1 MIFVDAGAWYALA
14 TPSDPDHDS
23 AKLFAASINEPFV
36 TSDYIVDELLTLF
49 TVRRQKSKGIEW
61 LHDVLERGGTDLVRV
76 GETDFGNAVRIY
88 EQFKDKEW
96 SFTDC
101 TSYVL
106 IQRLQI
112 KKTFSFDHH
121 FRQFGIV
128 EVMPAAK

>member
-23 AKLFAASINEPFV
+23 AKLLAASINEPFV

-49 TVRRQKSKGIEW
+49 LVRRQKSKGIER
-61 LHDVLERGGTDLVRV
+61 LHDVLECGGTDLVRV
-76 GETDFGNAVRIY
+76 DETDFGDAIRVY

-101 TSYVL
+101 VSYVL
-106 IQRLQI
+106 IQRLQL
-112 KKTFSFDHH
+112 KKAFSDDRH
-121 FRQFGIV
+121 FQQFGIV
-128 EVMPAAK
+128 EVMPAGK

>member
-14 TPSDPDHDS
+14 TPLDPDHES
-23 AKLFAASINEPFV
+23 AKLLAAAANEAFV

-49 TVRRQKSKGIEW
+49 TVARQKPKGIEW
-61 LHDVLERGGTDLVRV
+61 LHDVLEHGGTDLVRV
-76 GETDFGNAVRIY
+76 SEADFQNAVRIY
-88 EQFKDKEW
+88 EQFNDKKW

-106 IQRLQI
+106 IQRLQV
-112 KKTFSFDHH
+112 KRAFSFDHH

-128 EVMPAAK
+128 EVIPATK

>member
-14 TPSDPDHDS
+14 TPSDPDHES
-23 AKLFAASINEPFV
+23 AKVFTASINESFV

-49 TVRRQKSKGIEW
+49 TVRRQKPKGIEW
-61 LHDVLERGGTDLVRV
+61 LHEVLERGGTDLVRV
-76 GETDFGNAVRIY
+76 NERDFSDAVRIY

-112 KKTFSFDHH
+112 KKAFSFDHH
-121 FRQFGIV
+121 FRQFGIA
-128 EVMPAAK
+128 EVMPAAN